1 LVLELVSK
9 FEVLIHEFGGVLL
22 WLTVLIFFLLLR
34 RLGASELILVGHL
47 SGLEEVKEALNLNS
61 LGDGLTWL
69 TLLGLLLLLDLLLSD
84 ILAIFPLN
92 FSAFALFNHVL
103 ILGHHERLLE
113 LSILEVV
120 ILLKGEDQVVAIAGV
135 MNDAINIKEM
145 QQNWTILL
153 LNEASN
159 TAMVEHGTH
168 PESWHTKR
176 AVLDLFHIAGYRL
189 QLLVVFVIKF
199 LGTSLINLEQL
210 LLRGLGTSEDL
221 IALSIDLFVEFVIL
235 ELKCTV
241 ESLLFLIKL
250 TLLILILINFIS
262 NLHRDT

>member
-47 SGLEEVKEALNLNS
+47 SGLEEVKEAFNLNS
-61 LGDGLTWL
+61 LGDGLAWL

-92 FSAFALFNHVL
+92 FSTLALFNHVL

-120 ILLKGEDQVVAIAGV
+120 ILFKGEDQLVAIAGV
-135 MNDAINIKEM
+135 VNDAINFNEV
-145 QQNWTILL
+145 QQNRTIFL
-153 LNEASN
+153 LNEASD
-159 TAMVEHGTH
+159 TPMVEHCTH

-176 AVLDLFHIAGYRL
+176 AVLDLLHIAGYRF

-199 LGTSLINLEQL
+199 LGTSLIHLEQL

-221 IALSIDLFVEFVIL
+221 IALSINLFVEFVIL
-235 ELKCTV
+235 ELECTV

-250 TLLILILINFIS
+250 TLLILILINLYKQF
-262 NLHRDT
+262 T